1 MPTQKR
7 DYYEVLGLSRNASE
21 GDIKK
26 AYRKLAVK
34 YHPDKNPGNV
44 EAEEKF
50 KEATEAYEVLT
61 NPQKRQKYDQFGH
74 QAFAPGGGGGGFGG
88 GGFEGIDL
96 EEALRTFMGAFGGGG
111 GGGARGGSIFDDFF
125 GGGASARGGG
135 RQAANRGNDLR
146 FDLEID
152 FEEGVFGSQRDLT
165 FNVMDECKD
174 CKGSGAQSGSKRE
187 TCPQC
192 KGTGQSISSN
202 GFFHVRQTCRAC
214 GGAGEVVRNPCH
226 TCRGAGRVKARRTIT
241 LKIPAGVETG
251 SRLRVAGKGEN
262 GVRGGP
268 PGDLYVVLHVRE
280 HELFKRRDEDIFVQV
295 PVPYPV
301 AALGGEIEVP
311 TIHGYAKLKI
321 PAATESG
328 KVFRLR
334 GRGLKGV
341 GSFGNG
347 DQHVVVMVETP
358 ERLDHKQR
366 KVLQEFARLLDDNNH
381 PEAARLKNRAKQ
393 FYRRRDT
400 LQASK

>member
-7 DYYEVLGLSRNASE
+7 DYYEVLGIERNASDD
-21 GDIKK
+21 DIKK

-61 NPQKRQKYDQFGH
+61 NAQKRAQYDQFGH
-74 QAFAPGGGGGGFGG
+74 QAFGPGGGGGGFGG
-88 GGFEGIDL
+88 GGFQGIDL

-111 GGGARGGSIFDDFF
+111 GGRGGSIFDDFF
-125 GGGASARGGG
+125 GGRAERGAS
-135 RQAANRGNDLR
+135 NRGNDLR

-152 FEEGVFGSQRDLT
+152 FEEAVFGSQRDLT
-165 FNVMDECKD
+165 FSVMDECKK
-174 CKGSGAQSGSKRE
+174 CSGSGAEAGSKRE
-187 TCPQC
+187 TCTRC
-192 KGTGQSISSN
+192 KGTGQEVFAR
-202 GFFHVRQTCRAC
+202 GFMHVRQPCSAC
-214 GGAGEVVRNPCH
+214 GGAGETIRNPCRE
-226 TCRGAGRVKARRTIT
+226 CRGAGRVKARRTIT

-268 PGDLYVVLHVRE
+268 AGDLYVVLHVRE
-280 HELFKRRDEDIFVQV
+280 HEVFKRRDEDIFLEV
-295 PVPYPV
+295 PVPYHV

-311 TIHGYAKLKI
+311 TLYGFAKLKI
-321 PAATESG
+321 PPATETG
-328 KVFRLR
+328 KVFRMR

-347 DQHVVVMVETP
+347 DQHCVIRVETP
-358 ERLDHKQR
+358 ERLSGKQR
-366 KVLQEFARLLDDNNH
+366 KALQAFAELLEDDNH
-381 PEAARLKNRAKQ
+381 PESQRLHRRAKE
-393 FYRRRDT
+393 FYKHRDT
-400 LQASK
+400 LQQKS